1 MSESIRESK
10 LRPWR
15 EIANEHLQH
24 CKVFDVHRTT
34 MESPTTGRSHPFY
47 RIESPA
53 WVNVVALTAA
63 DELVMIRQFRQG
75 TRSMTLEIPGGLIDP
90 GETPAE
96 AAGRELLEE
105 TGYRAERL
113 ISLGSISPNPALF
126 ANRCHMEVA
135 ENCEAVA
142 PIQNSATEE
151 TTVELLPLSR
161 LSETLRSGEIDHALV
176 VAALY
181 TFSLWRSGG
190 D

>member
-1 MSESIRESK
+1 MLRQYRFVTGGEILGIPAGK
-10 LRPWR
+10 L
-15 EIANEHLQH
+15 A
-24 CKVFDVHRTT
+24 
-34 MESPTTGRSHPFY
+34 
-47 RIESPA
+47 
-53 WVNVVALTAA
+53 
-63 DELVMIRQFRQG
+63 
-75 TRSMTLEIPGGLIDP
+75 P
-90 GETPAE
+90 GETPE
-96 AAGRELLEE
+96 DWAARELLEE

-176 VAALY
+176 VPRAKVVLP
-181 TFSLWRSGG
+181 SLSRVGG
-190 D
+190 VPGGTGSHAQSLSPLRTS